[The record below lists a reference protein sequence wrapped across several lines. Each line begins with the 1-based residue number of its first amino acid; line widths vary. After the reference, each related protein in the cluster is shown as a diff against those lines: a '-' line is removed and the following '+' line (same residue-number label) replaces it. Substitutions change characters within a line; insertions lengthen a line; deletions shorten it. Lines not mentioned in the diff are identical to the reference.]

1 MQSTCWIYISI
12 CGDFWILPS
21 IIWKWIQFYLLVQ
34 KSNWRQNLATCQ
46 WSFSK
51 FWIWDLSSGSLKYS
65 NFLIQVDIKQ
75 QKKPYYA
82 ISLTFRIK
90 EWDVPIIILMKQVPH
105 RTRYLNTWL
114 PVLDPKDGKSWSLRD
129 NLKGLFFLCVV
140 CMWYYLSMF
149 LLQPLAAPSLQPLL
163 QAFLQEP

>member
-12 CGDFWILPS
+12 CGDLLNPPRYHLEMNSVLSPSSEEQLKAEFSNLPM
-21 IIWKWIQFYLLVQ
+21 IIQQVLDLGFEFRIFEVFKL
-34 KSNWRQNLATCQ
+34 SN
-46 WSFSK
+46 
-51 FWIWDLSSGSLKYS
+51 SSWHKET
-65 NFLIQVDIKQ
+65 
-75 QKKPYYA
+75 KKMYYE
-82 ISLTFRIK
+82 ISLTFRMK
-90 EWDVPIIILMKQVPH
+90 ERDVPIIILMRQVPH

-114 PVLDPKDGKSWSLRD
+114 PVLDRKDGKSWSLRD